1 MITYITKILPTLTMK
16 NYILILVLLITG
28 CGNRHSQQVPT
39 TQSIEIR
46 TTDSTAEQI
55 AEETDI
61 ETLPDSTSNVSKGL
75 NDIRFGNWTE
85 KDWFDN
91 DYFRTL
97 RTYIDACYKGEI
109 KDEVLELYK
118 FALKGK
124 FAIFNAEPFI
134 GGGMFIYFVFLDA
147 PNKIFNAWIYSCVTE
162 ENIVVD
168 YQVRAVDI
176 SEEEVELTKEGIL
189 SIIKEHPENKLW

>member
-1 MITYITKILPTLTMK
+1 MMKYLISLFTL
-16 NYILILVLLITG
+16 LVAG
-28 CGNRHSQQVPT
+28 CGSQSSKQKIATQPT
-39 TQSIEIR
+39 EVATESIEEPNTQESNQVIL
-46 TTDSTAEQI
+46 Q
-55 AEETDI
+55 
-61 ETLPDSTSNVSKGL
+61 DSTSGSSEMKSL
-75 NDIRFGNWTE
+75 NDVRFGNWTE
-85 KDWFDN
+85 KEWFDN

-109 KDEVLELYK
+109 KDKVLEPYR

-162 ENIVVD
+162 ENTVVD

-176 SEEEVELTKEGIL
+176 SEEEAELTKEGIL

>member
-1 MITYITKILPTLTMK
+1 MK
-16 NYILILVLLITG
+16 NCILILILILLIAG
-28 CGNRHSQQVPT
+28 CGNRHSQQVTT
-39 TQSIEIR
+39 TQSIE
-46 TTDSTAEQI
+46 TGATDSTAEHV
-55 AEETDI
+55 AEEPDI
-61 ETLPDSTSNVSKGL
+61 EILPDSMNIVGGKSL

-109 KDEVLELYK
+109 KDEVLEPYK

-124 FAIFNAEPFI
+124 FAIFNAESFI
-134 GGGMFIYFVFLDA
+134 GGGLFIYFIFLDA
-147 PNKIFNAWIYSCVTE
+147 PNKIFNTWIYSHVDENTE
-162 ENIVVD
+162 TVVD
-168 YQVRAVDI
+168 YQVRGVKIIEED
-176 SEEEVELTKEGIL
+176 SEFTKEEIL

>member
-1 MITYITKILPTLTMK
+1 MK

-28 CGNRHSQQVPT
+28 CGNRHSQQVST

-46 TTDSTAEQI
+46 ITDSTAEQI

-109 KDEVLELYK
+109 KDDVLEPYK

-124 FAIFNAEPFI
+124 FAIFSAEPFI
-134 GGGMFIYFVFLDA
+134 SGGMFIYFVFLDA

-162 ENIVVD
+162 ENTVVD

-176 SEEEVELTKEGIL
+176 SEEEAELTKEGIL

>member
-1 MITYITKILPTLTMK
+1 MK

-28 CGNRHSQQVPT
+28 CGNRHSQQVST

-46 TTDSTAEQI
+46 ITDSTAEQI

-75 NDIRFGNWTE
+75 NDIRFGNWTD
-85 KDWFDN
+85 KDWLDN

-97 RTYIDACYKGEI
+97 CKYIDACYKGEI
-109 KDEVLELYK
+109 KDEVLEPYK

-124 FAIFNAEPFI
+124 FTIYQAEPFI
-134 GGGMFIYFVFLDA
+134 AGGLFIYFIFLDVL
-147 PNKIFNAWIYSCVTE
+147 NKIFNTWIYSYVDENTE
-162 ENIVVD
+162 TVVD
-168 YQVRAVDI
+168 YQVRGVKIIEED
-176 SEEEVELTKEGIL
+176 SEFTKEEIV
-189 SIIKEHPENKLW
+189 SIIEEHPENKLW

>member
-1 MITYITKILPTLTMK
+1 MK

-85 KDWFDN
+85 KEWFDN

-109 KDEVLELYK
+109 KDEVLEPYR

-124 FAIFNAEPFI
+124 FAIFTLSHSLVVACLFI
-134 GGGMFIYFVFLDA
+134 SFFWMLRTKFLMLGFIVA
-147 PNKIFNAWIYSCVTE
+147 
-162 ENIVVD
+162 
-168 YQVRAVDI
+168 
-176 SEEEVELTKEGIL
+176 
-189 SIIKEHPENKLW
+189 

>member
-1 MITYITKILPTLTMK
+1 MK
-16 NYILILVLLITG
+16 NYLLILTLLIVG
-28 CGNRHSQQVPT
+28 CGNRHSQQVAT
-39 TQSIEIR
+39 TQS
-46 TTDSTAEQI
+46 TDSTAEHVT
-55 AEETDI
+55 EETDI
-61 ETLPDSTSNVSKGL
+61 EILPDSMNIVGGKSL

-109 KDEVLELYK
+109 KDEVLEPYK

-147 PNKIFNAWIYSCVTE
+147 PNKIFNTWIYSYVDENTE
-162 ENIVVD
+162 TVVD
-168 YQVRAVDI
+168 YQVRGVKIIEED
-176 SEEEVELTKEGIL
+176 SEFTKEEIV
-189 SIIKEHPENKLW
+189 SIIEEHPENKLW

>member
-1 MITYITKILPTLTMK
+1 MK

-28 CGNRHSQQVPT
+28 CGNRHSQQVST

-109 KDEVLELYK
+109 KDEVLEPYK

-162 ENIVVD
+162 ENTVVD

-176 SEEEVELTKEGIL
+176 SEEEAELTKEGIL

>member
-1 MITYITKILPTLTMK
+1 MK

-28 CGNRHSQQVPT
+28 CGNRHSQQVST

-46 TTDSTAEQI
+46 ITDSTAEQI

-75 NDIRFGNWTE
+75 NDIRFGNWTD
-85 KDWFDN
+85 KDWLDN

-97 RTYIDACYKGEI
+97 RKYIDACYKGEI
-109 KDEVLELYK
+109 KDEVLEPYK

-124 FAIFNAEPFI
+124 FTIYQAEPFI
-134 GGGMFIYFVFLDA
+134 AGGLFIYFIFLDV
-147 PNKIFNAWIYSCVTE
+147 PNKIFNTWIYSYVDENTE
-162 ENIVVD
+162 TVVD
-168 YQVRAVDI
+168 YQVRGVKIIEED
-176 SEEEVELTKEGIL
+176 SEFTKEEIV
-189 SIIKEHPENKLW
+189 SIIEEHPENKLWKVDKDRL